1 MILSISSFEIW
12 LFAERAFVLQ
22 PKLVRCDDVSVA
34 RSLVYSK
41 EIIGAA

>member
-12 LFAERAFVLQ
+12 LFAERVLQ
-22 PKLVRCDDVSVA
+22 PKVVSCDDISVA
-34 RSLVYSK
+34 RSLVYLK

>member
-1 MILSISSFEIW
+1 MILSISFFKIW

-22 PKLVRCDDVSVA
+22 PKLVSCDDISVA

-41 EIIGAA
+41 EITGAA